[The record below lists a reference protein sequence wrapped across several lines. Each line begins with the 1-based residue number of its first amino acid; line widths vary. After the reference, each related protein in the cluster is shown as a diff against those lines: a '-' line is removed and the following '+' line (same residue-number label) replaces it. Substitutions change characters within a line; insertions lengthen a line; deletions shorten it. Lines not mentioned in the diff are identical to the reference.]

1 MVDPQVV
8 EYLIEE
14 GGEYAGGGTS
24 SMLSPDCGNAAVVV
38 ESGSSGCNDSDV
50 EDEKVKT
57 RCCLVIVVVVGD
69 RVDGDEA
76 SDGKGNFSLERFVGV
91 IGGSSDEAMLIM

>member
-14 GGEYAGGGTS
+14 GGEYAGGGA
-24 SMLSPDCGNAAVVV
+24 SMLSPDCGNAAVLVD
-38 ESGSSGCNDSDV
+38 SGSSGCNDSDV
-50 EDEKVKT
+50 EDERVKT
-57 RCCLVIVVVVGD
+57 RCCLVIVVIVGD
-69 RVDGDEA
+69 RGDEDEA

-91 IGGSSDEAMLIM
+91 VGGGSDEAMLIM